1 MTYEAQ
7 KQAVFNL
14 FQNSFLMAEKL
25 KRTDSLQYLE
35 SAYSRLID
43 EKIWIVICGEYKK
56 GKSSLTNALLNEPG
70 LFPVDVDITTSI
82 VSSITYGER
91 EKIMV
96 VLGKPGEEKSKKI
109 EITRDKIPDYVT
121 EQKNKNNT
129 KNSRMLVIESPN
141 QQLENGLVLVDTPGV
156 GSLNTNHTD
165 ITYAFISNADVI
177 LFVSDVDKPLSQ
189 PELDFIKMIR
199 EHNQNLVYVLTK
211 TDLVDE
217 NDYKAIVENNRQ
229 KLAKISQCSPGEIT
243 IIPVSS
249 KNKLDYLKTQD
260 AEDLEDSNFPKLE
273 EKIWQ
278 ILNQE
283 KGYILLMSAL
293 GSINQ
298 VIIEMKTPLQAEWQ
312 GCQKQTKEELDAL
325 ENKFETEK
333 KRLEELIHNQNTW
346 NNQLRDGMT
355 DMRQE
360 VMYSFE
366 EGFIKIRRQLNDYI
380 EGMQDKP
387 QKIASL
393 IETEI
398 DALISKLGKELSQT
412 AQLIYKDL
420 EYSTQLNLN
429 PLEVTS
435 LESSTKIST
444 NDISLKDRE
453 WWGKATTASRS
464 GLMTGLS
471 VATIGGAIGFVAGLP
486 FGGVGSVPGTTIG
499 AGIGAALGKVA
510 GFFMGT
516 KNTWEELNKK
526 DQIENQRIIA
536 KKINPIIEDSQR
548 QSRKILN
555 DAITKLER
563 FMRDEFSGQI
573 QRQKKTY
580 EESLNSIKRSRDLSQ
595 QDAAQRSQ
603 ELQKHLEYLN
613 GIYQRGAQI
622 AKEIEKWKTNQSHDQ
637 SDGKTDVG
645 GWADA

>member
-1 MTYEAQ
+1 MINFEIQ
-7 KQAVFNL
+7 KKAVLKL
-14 FQNSFLMAEKL
+14 FQDSLFIAEKL
-25 KRTDSLQYLE
+25 KKSDSLQYLK

-70 LFPVDVDITTSI
+70 LFPVDVDVTTSL
-82 VSSITYGER
+82 VSTITHGER

-96 VLGKPGEEKSKKI
+96 VLGKPGEEKSKNI
-109 EITRDKIPDYVT
+109 EITREEISDYVT

-129 KNSRMLVIESPN
+129 KNARMLVIESPN

-156 GSLNTNHTD
+156 GGLNTNHTD
-165 ITYAFISNADVI
+165 ITYAFIPNADVI

-199 EHNQNLVYVLTK
+199 EHNQNLVYVVTK

-217 NDYKAIVENNRQ
+217 NNYEAIVENNRQ
-229 KLAKISQCSPGEIT
+229 KLTKISQCSPEEIT

-249 KNKLDYLKTQD
+249 KNKLDYLKTKD
-260 AEDLEDSNFPKLE
+260 VEDLEDSNFTKLE
-273 EKIWQ
+273 DKIWQ

-298 VIIEMKTPLQAEWQ
+298 VIVEMKTPLQAEWKA
-312 GCQKQTKEELDAL
+312 CQKQTKEELDAL

-333 KRLEELIHNQNTW
+333 KRLEELINNQNTW

-366 EGFIKIRRQLNDYI
+366 EGFSKIRRQLNDYI
-380 EGMQDKP
+380 EGMPDKP

-398 DALISKLGKELSQT
+398 DALISRLGKELSQT

-435 LESSTKIST
+435 LESSAAKIST
-444 NDISLKDRE
+444 NDINLKDSD
-453 WWGKATTASRS
+453 WFDKASTATRS
-464 GLMTGLS
+464 GFMNGFS
-471 VATIGGAIGFVAGLP
+471 MAVVGGAIGWVVGLP
-486 FGGVGSVPGTTIG
+486 FGGVGSAPGTAIG
-499 AGIGAALGKVA
+499 ASIGATLGQVA
-510 GFFMGT
+510 GFFRGA
-516 KNTWEELNKK
+516 KKSWEELDKK

-536 KKINPIIEDSQR
+536 KKINPIIEDSQK

-595 QDAAQRSQ
+595 QDAARRSQ
-603 ELQKHLEYLN
+603 QLQKPLEYLN
-613 GIYQRGAQI
+613 GIYQRGAEI
-622 AKEIEKWKTNQSHDQ
+622 GKEIEKWQTSQSND
-637 SDGKTDVG
+637 KTDVG